1 MGNFFRI
8 QSIELHNFKNVKH
21 GSIDFSN
28 YGSQNLDFE
37 KNITAVYGQ
46 NGSGKTALI
55 EALLLVKRIIEGRKL
70 RPDMENIIRKGEKTA
85 SISVTFFFNNENDT
99 CLATYTI
106 SFERTEKGII
116 ISNEIISSKEFA
128 NGKWNN
134 NTEIINYSL
143 QKNGFS
149 ISPKYVYQNLISKK
163 ELALELLV
171 AQSLCSVENEKT
183 NKIESISLLFSNRF
197 SELLK
202 RVKTK
207 SHIEKMIAIQKT
219 IGYISN
225 AVNKNILVV
234 CDTTFGGIQENIHA
248 IPIYI
253 KQKYNNPNGQELEA
267 IGAIPIDIYSK
278 TVIPAELMDVYNNF
292 VKQINAVL
300 PSIIPGI
307 SVELIDIQQ
316 EYNETNQQLLSFS
329 IVTVRDNQR
338 ISLKYE
344 SAGIKKVLCIISSL
358 IAAFN
363 NPDMCFV
370 VDELDSGL
378 FEYLLGQIITV
389 FKDDAKGQ
397 LIFTSHNLHILELLD
412 NKSIIITTWNS
423 DNCYRHLPNVQANN
437 NKRLLYLKQIELSD
451 DEGDIIYNK
460 TNQYEM
466 SYAFKKAYMIAKEG
480 VGVE

>member
-8 QSIELHNFKNVKH
+8 QSIELHNFKNVKY
-21 GSIDFSN
+21 GSIGFSN

-70 RPDMENIIRKGEKTA
+70 RPDMENIIRKGEKAA
-85 SISVTFFFNNENDT
+85 SISVTFFFSNENDT
-99 CLATYTI
+99 CLATYMI
-106 SFERTEKGII
+106 SFERIEKGII
-116 ISNEIISSKEFA
+116 ISNETISSKEFT
-128 NGKWNN
+128 NGKWTN
-134 NTEIINYSL
+134 NTEVINYSL
-143 QKNGFS
+143 QRNGFS
-149 ISPKYVYQNLISKK
+149 ITPKYLYQNLNSKK
-163 ELALELLV
+163 ELALDLLV

-183 NKIESISLLFSNRF
+183 KKIESISLLFSNRF
-197 SELLK
+197 TELLK
-202 RVKTK
+202 RIKTK
-207 SHIEKMIAIQKT
+207 SHIQKI

-234 CDTTFGGIQENIHA
+234 CDTDFGGIQENVHA

-253 KQKYNNPNGQELEA
+253 KQKYNYPNGQEIEA
-267 IGAIPIDIYSK
+267 IGAIPIEIYSK
-278 TVIPAELMDVYNNF
+278 TVIPAELIDVYNNF

-316 EYNETNQQLLSFS
+316 EYNESNQQLLSFS

>member
-21 GSIDFSN
+21 GAIDFSN

-55 EALLLVKRIIEGRKL
+55 EALLLIKRIIEGRKL

-85 SISVTFFFNNENDT
+85 SISVAFFFSNETDT
-99 CLATYTI
+99 CLVTYTI

-116 ISNEIISSKEFA
+116 ISNEIISSKEFV

-149 ISPKYVYQNLISKK
+149 ITPKYVYQNLISKK

-207 SHIEKMIAIQKT
+207 SHLEKMIALQKI

-225 AVNKNILVV
+225 AANKNILVV
-234 CDTTFGGIQENIHA
+234 CDTDFGGIQENVHA

-253 KQKYNNPNGQELEA
+253 KQKYNTSGQEFEA
-267 IGAIPIDIYSK
+267 VGAIPIEIYSK
-278 TVIPAELMDVYNNF
+278 TVIPAVFIDVYKNF

-316 EYNETNQQLLSFS
+316 EYNELNQQLLSFS

-423 DNCYRHLPNVQANN
+423 DNCYQHLLNVQANN

-451 DEGDIIYNK
+451 DEGDIIYNR

-466 SYAFKKAYMIAKEG
+466 SYAFKKAYMIAEEG
-480 VGVE
+480 ASNE